1 MSEDAVIKAMRAAHF
16 DELYRLARD
25 GDPVAQALFK
35 GELTPAREESDAGIS
50 TVGSSAAVK
59 AF

>member
-1 MSEDAVIKAMRAAHF
+1 MSDAVIAAMLAAHF

-35 GELTPAREESDAGIS
+35 GELTPREAENVSNRKKESVH
-50 TVGSSAAVK
+50 T
-59 AF
+59 